1 MTFFTPSE
9 IATFESGNVRCAF
22 LVKMDFAS
30 ETVGVWNGN
39 TKLTVNGIDY
49 IPMYGAGTIDGLSF
63 TNSTTSDQVTI
74 GVSGANADILGLAM
88 AESGE
93 VQDRLV
99 TIFLQ
104 LFDDNWQPIA
114 AAPAIFFGYMQPPE
128 GNQDEVVLDVGAN
141 SPTHTIT
148 IAAENIYFNRSRA
161 PGGRYSDRDQQY
173 RHPGDKVFDFM
184 PGLVFK
190 TFNYPDF

>member
-1 MTFFTPSE
+1 MTFFTASE
-9 IATFESGNVRCAF
+9 VERFKSGNVRVQF

-30 ETVGVWNGN
+30 ETIGVWNGN
-39 TKLTVNGIDY
+39 TKLTIDGVNY
-49 IPMYGAGTIDGLSF
+49 LPMFGSGTIDGLSF
-63 TNSTTSDQVTI
+63 SNSTVSDQVTI
-74 GVSGANADILGLAM
+74 GVSGVNSEILGLAM
-88 AESGE
+88 AEVGE

-99 TIFLQ
+99 SIYLQ
-104 LFDDNWQPIA
+104 LFDDSWQPIA

-128 GNQDEVVLDVGAN
+128 GTQDEVTQDVNAA

-190 TFNYPDF
+190 TFLYPDF